1 MTQPPVSPPV
11 PPLPFWHPASLL
23 ATWFGSGLL
32 PKAPGTWG
40 SLASLPCAI
49 VIAALAGPWGLLAAV
64 LAVTVAGLWAADVY
78 AARSGE
84 SDPGEVVI
92 DEVAGQWLALVPAAL
107 DHVGGARDLGQT
119 AGDQAAGAG
128 LRRGDLEARAPVGFE
143 QVFGLRDH
151 GTGKGHGSGH
161 RSDTPKASAPA

>member
-1 MTQPPVSPPV
+1 MTQPPVSPPI

-40 SLASLPCAI
+40 SLAALPCAI

-78 AARSGE
+78 ATRSGAD
-84 SDPGEVVI
+84 DPPRVVI
-92 DEVAGQWLALVPAAL
+92 DEVAGQWLALVPVAL
-107 DHVGGARDLGQT
+107 DLRLYAVAFLAFRFFDIVKVWPAGWLDRNLKGGWGIMLDDL
-119 AGDQAAGAG
+119 AAGIYAG
-128 LRRGDLEARAPVGFE
+128 AL
-143 QVFGLRDH
+143 VFGVSLLW
-151 GTGKGHGSGH
+151 
-161 RSDTPKASAPA
+161 PAP